1 MFSKARICSG
11 GPNIGLGDADGDAD
25 GDAKG
30 EAVGVGAVLDIK
42 TPLFQINF
50 LPDLMHVNF
59 FPEEI
64 ELAPNFEQVPPAFVA
79 LQAGVE
85 KIDVNKMMEL
95 AAPTKRFIRKW
106 YLS

>member
-1 MFSKARICSG
+1 
-11 GPNIGLGDADGDAD
+11 
-25 GDAKG
+25 
-30 EAVGVGAVLDIK
+30 
-42 TPLFQINF
+42 
-50 LPDLMHVNF
+50 MHVNF

-95 AAPTKRFIRKW
+95 AAPTKRFIGKW